1 MFGVCDSEELKSDI
15 EGAFSWIDVDFELT
29 GEEESKPAIP
39 SPVPAPPIPP
49 QEYHYEPV
57 EFDHTPEEA
66 SQEACSNPISVSGEN
81 SAVGQEMIIKYEKC
95 RLFKICW
102 GCIPLLI
109 CLMGSVWVL
118 IKLFMPTVETEQP
131 PILPSNHWEAT
142 QHFQATETAFH
153 WQATPS
159 QSSVPDRTE
168 EVFNLPCID
177 ECLHLNDREL
187 IIEAILSHCPIQEW
201 NSRDCAQMLWCLA
214 CNG

>member
-1 MFGVCDSEELKSDI
+1 MFGVCDSEELKSDV

-29 GEEESKPAIP
+29 GEEEPKPAI
-39 SPVPAPPIPP
+39 SLPAPAPLILP

-57 EFDHTPEEA
+57 EFDPSQEEA
-66 SQEACSNPISVSGEN
+66 QQAVYSNPNSISGGKSV
-81 SAVGQEMIIKYEKC
+81 VGSELEIRYEKC
-95 RLFKICW
+95 RVLKVCW

-109 CLMGSVWVL
+109 CLMGLVWVL
-118 IKLFMPTVETEQP
+118 IKLFMPTVETEQST
-131 PILPSNHWEAT
+131 ILPSNHWGAT

-159 QSSVPDRTE
+159 QSPIPEQTK

-187 IIEAILSHCPIQEW
+187 IIEAILSHCQIQEW

>member
-15 EGAFSWIDVDFELT
+15 EGAFSWIELDVELT
-29 GEEESKPAIP
+29 EEEELRPCIAP
-39 SPVPAPPIPP
+39 PAPDSPKSP

-57 EFDHTPEEA
+57 EFDPAPEEA
-66 SQEACSNPISVSGEN
+66 TQAAYSNPISISGEN
-81 SAVGQEMIIKYEKC
+81 SVAGSELEIRYERC
-95 RLFKICW
+95 RVLKICW

-109 CLMGSVWVL
+109 CLVGLSWVL
-118 IKLFMPTVETEQP
+118 IKLFMPTVETEQS
-131 PILPSNHWEAT
+131 PILPSNHWGAT
-142 QHFQATETAFH
+142 QHFQATETVFH

-159 QSSVPDRTE
+159 QSPMPDRTE

-187 IIEAILSHCPIQEW
+187 IIEAILSHCQIQEW